1 VLGVSERFACRVT
14 GQHRA
19 TQRHEAVSTTP
30 EDPDAAL
37 RAWLRNYAKDHPR
50 RGFRPAYHD
59 ARGEGWIVNHKKI
72 QRLWREEGLR
82 VPQRRRRKRHGCSTA
97 QEQVTAD
104 APNRVW
110 AVDFQFDV
118 TTDGRPIKIASIVDE
133 HTRECLGGMVERSI
147 TGEHLIDEL
156 NRLAAL
162 RGVHP
167 AVLRC
172 DNGPE
177 LACSAMADWSAGQ
190 VGLHFIPPGEPWR
203 NGYVES
209 FNSRIRDECLNI
221 NSFLVV
227 GTGPRGHRRLEARLQ
242 PPPPA
247 LIAGVSTAGPLR
259 CHLYPPMNDSRS
271 PWTTSRG
278 PARSSESIPGDP
290 PCSYRSGI
298 AKAS

>member
-1 VLGVSERFACRVT
+1 MLGVSERFACRVT

-19 TQRHEAVSTTP
+19 TQRHEPVAGTP
-30 EDPDAAL
+30 ADPDAAL
-37 RAWLRNYAKDHPR
+37 REWLRDYANKHPR

-59 ARGEGWIVNHKKI
+59 ARGEGWEVNHKKV

-82 VPQRRRRKRHGCSTA
+82 VPQRRKRKRHGTSTA
-97 QEQVTAD
+97 PPEVVAD
-104 APNRVW
+104 APDRVW

-118 TTDGRPIKIASIVDE
+118 TTDGRPIKIVSIIDE

-147 TGEHLIDEL
+147 TGDHLTEEL
-156 NRLAAL
+156 GRIAAG
-162 RGVHP
+162 RGALP

-177 LACSAMADWSAGQ
+177 LACSAMADWAEGQ

-221 NSFLVV
+221 NSFWSLAQARVV
-227 GTGPRGHRRLEARLQ
+227 IGDWKHEYNHHRRHSSLGYL
-242 PPPPA
+242 PPA
-247 LIAGVSTAGPLR
+247 RYAAACTHR
-259 CHLYPPMNDSRS
+259 
-271 PWTTSRG
+271 
-278 PARSSESIPGDP
+278 
-290 PCSYRSGI
+290 
-298 AKAS
+298 